1 MNQLGKIFV
10 VLIFLM
16 SVLFMAMAL
25 MVYATHKNWKEEI
38 SRTPGETGP
47 GQTVGWKHRYDEL
60 VKQNQKLADELS
72 RVQKEA
78 VAVRTASA
86 EALAKLQT
94 EHSARLQELTTK
106 EQELTSKSEAL
117 AKATATLKTQD
128 ENVNVATTQVQKLT
142 QDIKDQIAKADDLF
156 KQSLELRNR
165 LSQADVQLPRL
176 KELNDQ
182 LAERLANARLLL
194 AQAGMTLEDPIDRRP
209 PPIEVA
215 VESVNDRG
223 MVEIAAGRDD
233 GIRVGHEVDIV
244 RNSRLIGK
252 IRITNVT
259 ADRAVGATL
268 RDYSISQIRRG
279 DTATTKLNALAR
291 QQK

>member
-10 VLIFLM
+10 VLIFVM
-16 SVLFMAMAL
+16 SILFMAMAL

-38 SRTPGETGP
+38 SRTPADTGP
-47 GQTVGWKHRYDEL
+47 GQTVGWKHRYEEL

-94 EHSARLQELTTK
+94 EHSLRLQELATK
-106 EQELTSKSEAL
+106 EQELTAKSQAL
-117 AKATATLKTQD
+117 ATATTTLRTQD

-142 QDIKDQIAKADDLF
+142 QDIKEQIAKADELF

-176 KELNDQ
+176 KETADQ
-182 LAERLANARLLL
+182 LSERLANARLLL

-209 PPIEVA
+209 PPFEVA

-223 MVEIAAGRDD
+223 LVEIAAGRDD
-233 GIRVGHEVDIV
+233 GVRVGHEIDIV

-259 ADRAVGATL
+259 ADRAVGTTL
-268 RDYSISQIRRG
+268 RDYSILQIRRG

-291 QQK
+291 QPK